1 MRTNL
6 PVLAATAA
14 AALVV
19 NLLVPAAGP
28 SPARPVSAGTAN
40 VAEAGVITAAKVRSA
55 TLGEDIAYNVY
66 LPGGYQASSQRYPV
80 IYLLH
85 GRGDSMSAWTQL
97 KGRLDELIAT
107 GEIPPTIAVMP
118 DAPWSQRAGYYVDSA
133 YRGKV
138 PGRPVETALLR
149 DLLPHI
155 DASYR
160 TIADRSGRA
169 IAGYSMGGS
178 GALRYALVH
187 PELFGASIVLSPA
200 VYSPLPPADS
210 SAREFGAYGKGK
222 DPFSAAVYRK
232 LNYPAAFKSFATK
245 GLPAHL
251 FIAVG
256 DDEYKNPLPE
266 DYQHDLDFEAHVVF
280 NQAVRVPNLTSE
292 FRVVDGGHDWD
303 VWGPTFVE
311 GAKYIFQFIG
321 KPPAT
326 PMKADLSGTAGE
338 DRAGGIA
345 VDQAGNR
352 YEAIAAEG
360 SIDGQPYAGG
370 KDIALTKYG
379 PDGARLWSREF
390 GTSGTER
397 AYGVALDPLGRPVV
411 TGYTTGDLDG
421 RHPGNTSDDAFATRY
436 DQNGTRDWITQF
448 GTTAAD
454 RSYSVATDPAGG
466 IYLGGYTK
474 GNLGGTN
481 AGDKDV
487 FLAKL
492 DAEGKQVWLRQ
503 VGSAGEE
510 KGMAV
515 VASGDSVYLG
525 GMTAGALGEP
535 LGGLDGFVA
544 RFDQAGTADWLKQ
557 LGTTEAD
564 EVWALAPAGSGGVFL
579 TGYTAGDFAGHL
591 AGDKDIVVA
600 RVDPTGAV
608 VWKDQLGT
616 TGNDK
621 GAAITT
627 DGTGSLFVAGFS
639 DGPLQTGLGK
649 FDVVLVR
656 YAPDQS
662 RTWTRQFGTTEDDGA
677 DAFAEANLF
686 VAGRSGTAYLSG
698 LTAGDT
704 STHPRLGN
712 GDVFRTTFD
721 AQGTES

>member
-6 PVLAATAA
+6 PALAATAA

-19 NLLVPAAGP
+19 NLLLPSAG
-28 SPARPVSAGTAN
+28 SPPAGTAN
-40 VAEAGVITAAKVRSA
+40 VAEAGVISAAKVHSA
-55 TLGEDIAYNVY
+55 TLGEDIDYNVY

-97 KGRLDELIAT
+97 KSRLDELIAT

-118 DAPWSQRAGYYVDSA
+118 DAPWSNRASYYVDSA
-133 YRGKV
+133 YRGKD
-138 PGRPVETALLR
+138 PGRPVETALIH
-149 DLLPHI
+149 DLVPQV
-155 DASYR
+155 DAAYR
-160 TIADRSGRA
+160 TIADRTGRA

-178 GALRYALVH
+178 GALRYAMVH
-187 PELFGASIVLSPA
+187 PDLFGAAIVLSPA
-200 VYSPLPPADS
+200 VYSPLPPVDS

-222 DPFSAAVYRK
+222 ELFSAAVYRR
-232 LNYPAAFKSFATK
+232 LNYPAAFESFAGK
-245 GLPAHL
+245 GLQSHL

-280 NQAVRVPNLTSE
+280 NRAVRVPNLTSE

-326 PMKADLSGTAGE
+326 PMKAALSGTAGE

-360 SIDGQPYAGG
+360 PIDGQPYAGG
-370 KDIALTKYG
+370 KDVALTKYG
-379 PDGARLWSREF
+379 PDGAKLWSREI

-397 AYGVALDPLGRPVV
+397 AYGVALDPQGRPVI

-421 RHPGNTSDDAFATRY
+421 SHPGNTSDDAFATRY
-436 DQNGTRDWITQF
+436 DENGTREWITQF

-492 DAEGKQVWLRQ
+492 DPEGKQVWLRE

-515 VASGDSVYLG
+515 VVSGDSVYLG
-525 GMTAGALGEP
+525 GMTGGTLGES

-544 RFDQAGTADWLKQ
+544 RFDQAGTVEWLKQ
-557 LGTTEAD
+557 LGTAEAD
-564 EVWALAPAGSGGVFL
+564 EVWALAADGSGGVFL
-579 TGYTAGDFAGHL
+579 TGYSAGDFAAQL
-591 AGDKDIVVA
+591 AGDKDLIVA
-600 RVDPTGAV
+600 RLDPSGAV

-621 GAAITT
+621 GAAITA
-627 DGTGSLFVAGFS
+627 DGTGGLFVAGFT
-639 DGPLQTGLGK
+639 DGQLQTGLGK
-649 FDVVLVR
+649 FDAVLAR

-662 RTWTRQFGTTEDDGA
+662 RTWVRQFGTTEDDGA

-686 VAGRSGTAYLSG
+686 VAGRNGTAYLSG

-704 STHPRLGN
+704 STQPRLGN

-721 AQGTES
+721 AQGTEG